1 MFDYIKGKL
10 VSKQN
15 AMANG
20 ASIVIDNNNMGYLI
34 NTTNRNVSL
43 AGEEGSD
50 TKVYTSLIH
59 REDAMIL
66 CGFLNKEDRDI
77 FNILLSVSGVG
88 MKVALVLLDEF
99 SGYDLLSVVIRGDFK
114 ELSRAKGV
122 GPKLAQKIILE
133 LKDKLIN
140 WQKNS
145 PLDMSDVSDISD
157 GEKNISSEVINE
169 VQAVLLSL
177 GYSNDEAKASIK
189 QACKGAK
196 KKESSEDIL
205 KEALSYLSQE

>member
-1 MFDYIKGKL
+1 MFDYIKGKII
-10 VSKQN
+10 SKQN
-15 AMANG
+15 NIAG
-20 ASIVIDNNNMGYLI
+20 AASFVVECNNIGYLI
-34 NTTNRNVSL
+34 NTTGRTVAA
-43 AGEEGSD
+43 AGTEGTD
-50 TKVYTSLIH
+50 TKVYTTLIH
-59 REDAMIL
+59 REDAMTL

-77 FNILLSVSGVG
+77 FNILMTVSGVG

-99 SGYDLLSVVIRGDFK
+99 SGCDLISVVIKGDYK

-145 PLDMSDVSDISD
+145 PLDISDVADDSAVSDVS
-157 GEKNISSEVINE
+157 SEALNE

-177 GYSNDEAKASIK
+177 GYSVQEAKAAIK
-189 QACKGAK
+189 HACKVVDK
-196 KKESSEDIL
+196 KDSSEDIL
-205 KEALSYLSQE
+205 KEALSCLSQD

>member
-1 MFDYIKGKL
+1 MFDYIKGKI

-15 AMANG
+15 NITG
-20 ASIVIDNNNMGYLI
+20 AASFVVECNNIGYLI
-34 NTTNRNVSL
+34 NTTGRAVAA
-43 AGEEGSD
+43 AGQEGTD
-50 TKVYTSLIH
+50 TKVYTTLIH

-77 FNILLSVSGVG
+77 FNILMTVSGVG

-99 SGYDLLSVVIRGDFK
+99 SGCDLISVVIKGDYK

-145 PLDMSDVSDISD
+145 PLDLSEVADDSVVS
-157 GEKNISSEVINE
+157 EVSSEALNE

-177 GYSNDEAKASIK
+177 GYSIQEAKAAIK
-189 QACKGAK
+189 QACRVVDK
-196 KKESSEDIL
+196 KDSSEDIL
-205 KEALSYLSQE
+205 KEALSCLSQD

>member
-1 MFDYIKGKL
+1 MFDYIKGKI

-15 AMANG
+15 NIVG
-20 ASIVIDNNNMGYLI
+20 AASFVVECNNIGYLI
-34 NTTNRNVSL
+34 NTTGRTAAA
-43 AGEEGSD
+43 AGREGVD
-50 TKVYTSLIH
+50 TKVYTTLIH

-77 FNILLSVSGVG
+77 FNILMTVSGVG

-99 SGYDLLSVVIRGDFK
+99 SGCDLISVVIKGDYK
-114 ELSRAKGV
+114 ELARAKGV

-145 PLDMSDVSDISD
+145 PLDLSDVADDSVVA
-157 GEKNISSEVINE
+157 EVASEALNE

-177 GYSNDEAKASIK
+177 GYSLQEAKAAIK
-189 QACKGAK
+189 QACRVVDK
-196 KKESSEDIL
+196 KDSSEDIL
-205 KEALSYLSQE
+205 KEALSYLSQD

>member
-1 MFDYIKGKL
+1 MYDYIKGKL
-10 VSKQN
+10 VSKQP
-15 AMANG
+15 AGAKG
-20 ASIVIDNNNMGYLI
+20 ASVVVDNNNMGYLI

-43 AGEEGSD
+43 AKEEGSD
-50 TKVYTSLIH
+50 IKVFTSLIH

-66 CGFLNKEDRDI
+66 CGFLNREDRDI

-99 SGYDLLSVVIRGDFK
+99 SGYDLISAVIRGDFK

-140 WQKNS
+140 WQKSS
-145 PLDMSDVSDISD
+145 PVDISDIS
-157 GEKNISSEVINE
+157 NSENE
-169 VQAVLLSL
+169 FSEESLSDAQAVLLSL
-177 GYSNDEAKASIK
+177 GYSLMEAKKAIK
-189 QACKGAK
+189 LACQTAVK
-196 KKESSEDIL
+196 KDSSEEIL
-205 KEALSYLSQE
+205 KEALHYLAQE

>member
-10 VSKQN
+10 VSKQLN
-15 AMANG
+15 AKG
-20 ASIVIDNNNMGYLI
+20 SFIIVESNDIGYLI
-34 NTTNRNVSL
+34 NTTGRNL
-43 AGEEGSD
+43 AIAGDDGSD
-50 TKVYTSLIH
+50 VKIYTTLIH

-77 FNILLSVSGVG
+77 FNILLTVSGVG

-99 SGYDLLSVVIRGDFK
+99 SGYDLISAVIRGDFK

-140 WQKNS
+140 WQKDAPIDIS
-145 PLDMSDVSDISD
+145 DITIESKDVSDD
-157 GEKNISSEVINE
+157 VLSES
-169 VQAVLLSL
+169 QAVLLSL
-177 GYSNDEAKASIK
+177 GYSVQEAKKSLKLACQTAQK
-189 QACKGAK
+189 QT
-196 KKESSEDIL
+196 SEEIL
-205 KEALSYLSQE
+205 KEALHYLAQD

>member
-10 VSKQN
+10 VSKQTGAVKSAAIVVEN
-15 AMANG
+15 NG
-20 ASIVIDNNNMGYLI
+20 MGYLI
-34 NTTNRNVSL
+34 NTTNRNVAL
-43 AGEEGSD
+43 AKEEGEEIR
-50 TKVYTSLIH
+50 VYTTLIH
-59 REDAMIL
+59 REDAMLL

-99 SGYDLLSVVIRGDFK
+99 SGYDLISAVIRGDFK

-140 WQKNS
+140 WQKTS
-145 PLDMSDVSDISD
+145 PVDVSDISAEQKSVD
-157 GEKNISSEVINE
+157 TEAISEA
-169 VQAVLLSL
+169 QAVLLSL
-177 GYSNDEAKASIK
+177 GYSAQEAKGAIK
-189 QACKGAK
+189 LACQTVTKQDSA
-196 KKESSEDIL
+196 EEIL
-205 KEALSYLSQE
+205 KEALHYLAQE

>member
-10 VSKQN
+10 VSKQLN
-15 AMANG
+15 AKG
-20 ASIVIDNNNMGYLI
+20 SFIIVESNNIGYLI
-34 NTTNRNVSL
+34 NTTGRNL
-43 AGEEGSD
+43 AIAGDDGSD
-50 TKVYTSLIH
+50 VKIYTTLIH

-77 FNILLSVSGVG
+77 FNILLTVSGVG

-99 SGYDLLSVVIRGDFK
+99 SGYDLISAVIRGDFK

-140 WQKNS
+140 WQKDAPIDIS
-145 PLDMSDVSDISD
+145 DITIESKDVSDD
-157 GEKNISSEVINE
+157 VLSEA
-169 VQAVLLSL
+169 QAVLLSL
-177 GYSNDEAKASIK
+177 GYSVQEAKKSLKLACQTAQK
-189 QACKGAK
+189 QT
-196 KKESSEDIL
+196 SEEIL
-205 KEALSYLSQE
+205 KEALHYLAQD

>member
-1 MFDYIKGKL
+1 MFDYIKGKI

-15 AMANG
+15 NIVG
-20 ASIVIDNNNMGYLI
+20 AASFVVECNNIGYLI
-34 NTTNRNVSL
+34 NTTGRTAAA
-43 AGEEGSD
+43 AGREGAD
-50 TKVYTSLIH
+50 TKVYTTLIH

-77 FNILLSVSGVG
+77 FNILMTVSGVG

-99 SGYDLLSVVIRGDFK
+99 SGCDLISVVIKGDYK
-114 ELSRAKGV
+114 ELARAKGV

-145 PLDMSDVSDISD
+145 PLDLSDVADDSVVA
-157 GEKNISSEVINE
+157 EVASEALNE

-177 GYSNDEAKASIK
+177 GYSMQEAKAAIK
-189 QACKGAK
+189 QACRVVDK
-196 KKESSEDIL
+196 KDSSEDIL
-205 KEALSYLSQE
+205 KEALSYLSQD